1 LRARK
6 GSENTG
12 AAYRVAA
19 FQTFLSGRI
28 STFGDTQDKVLV
40 GTGFSAED
48 LVNDTIVKAL
58 GGDEIRY
65 RAERGELFQLLRT
78 AMIRDFIDLRRK
90 RSHQR
95 NVHVDLTAQEAEKDA
110 RLRDRAGDE
119 RGKAAAL
126 LQDVRRL
133 VEGDLKLT
141 EYVEAVDLGC
151 GTPAEIADVCQVSV
165 GDVYERR
172 RKLKKAVLTH
182 FIGGRRDEEESA

>member
-1 LRARK
+1 MHSPDPFEKVDWDDIYKRLLVEALR
-6 GSENTG
+6 
-12 AAYRVAA
+12 
-19 FQTFLSGRI
+19 LSMLL
-28 STFGDTQDKVLV
+28 STDKVLV

-65 RAERGELFQLLRT
+65 RVERGELFQLLRT

-95 NVHVDLTAQEAEKDA
+95 SVHVDLGAPEAEKDA
-110 RLRDRAGDE
+110 RLRDRTDEE
-119 RGKAAAL
+119 RGKATAL

-141 EYVEAVDLGC
+141 EYVDAVDLGC
-151 GTPAEIADVCQVSV
+151 ATPAEIADVCQVGV
-165 GDVYERR
+165 EDVYERR
-172 RKLKKAVLTH
+172 RKLKKTVLAH
-182 FIGGRRDEEESA
+182 FTRGRRDEEESA

>member
-1 LRARK
+1 MQSTDPFENVDWDDIYKRLLVEALR
-6 GSENTG
+6 
-12 AAYRVAA
+12 
-19 FQTFLSGRI
+19 LSILI
-28 STFGDTQDKVLV
+28 SQDKVLV

-110 RLRDRAGDE
+110 RLRDRTDE
-119 RGKAAAL
+119 DRRKAAGL

-133 VEGDLKLT
+133 VEGDSKLT
-141 EYVEAVDLGC
+141 DYVDAVDLGC
-151 GTPAEIADVCQVSV
+151 GTPAEIADVCQVDV

-172 RKLKKAVLTH
+172 RKLKKTVLTH
-182 FIGGRRDEEESA
+182 FIGGRRDEESA